1 MKRIILFAAVTLLAG
16 GASAQMTYEEFAKQQ
31 NQQYQQFKSDR
42 QAEFDA
48 FRKRVNEEY
57 ADFMKKRWELYN
69 AMPAVEPTQEKD
81 VAPVEFKEEPQPEQN
96 AEAPKTEEK
105 QQTVADNKPAE
116 KPQPVADNKPAEKP
130 QPVADEKPAEKP
142 QPAVADNKP
151 AEEPKPAEA
160 APEEKP
166 DERQQG
172 PVDRVKTPVS
182 TFTPK
187 PIPIQKDIVIVP
199 KPEPAPEPI
208 APVEP
213 DKEKPH
219 KTEAISFYGTMVSVG
234 FPEPDPFRVPELK
247 EAALAEAWKQLSNER
262 YDITV
267 NNVLTARESLKL
279 CDWGY
284 MNFLKEITEKHYGQS
299 NEAVYMMAYLMTQS
313 GYRVRL
319 AFSTKKNKLYMLFAC
334 KYDIYS
340 MTYYK
345 VDGQKFY
352 AFNCD
357 AKDLNICPAAV
368 DKEKSLSLQIATDQ
382 QFDKNLTQKR
392 TLTSKK
398 GVTATVCV
406 NKNNID
412 FFNTYPSAFIGG
424 DQTTRWA
431 AYANTPLEKNVRE
444 ALYPQLKEKLRG
456 LSEKDAVGLILN
468 WIQTA
473 FVYEYDDK
481 VWGHDRAFFAAET
494 LFYPYCDCEDRAILF
509 SRLVRDLIGSDVV
522 LLYYP
527 GHLAAAVGFKEQ
539 VNGDYLFYNNKK
551 YVVCDP
557 TYINAGVGRTMPGM
571 DNQKAKVIVL

>member
-1 MKRIILFAAVTLLAG
+1 MKRVIFFAVVTLLA
-16 GASAQMTYEEFAKQQ
+16 ANAAAQMSYEEYVKQQ
-31 NQQYQQFKSDR
+31 QAEYKQFKSDR

-48 FRKRVNEEY
+48 YRKKVNEEY
-57 ADFMKKRWELYN
+57 ADFMKKRWELFN
-69 AMPAVEPTQEKD
+69 AEPAVEPTKDKD
-81 VAPVEFKEEPQPEQN
+81 VAPVVFEEEQPQAAPEETK
-96 AEAPKTEEK
+96 AESPKTEEQK
-105 QQTVADNKPAE
+105 QVAETIPVEPKPIAE
-116 KPQPVADNKPAEKP
+116 TKPEEPKPVEEAK
-130 QPVADEKPAEKP
+130 
-142 QPAVADNKP
+142 
-151 AEEPKPAEA
+151 AEEPKQEEA
-160 APEEKP
+160 QPEEKP
-166 DERQQG
+166 DERLQQ
-172 PVDRVKTPVS
+172 PVERIKTPVT

-213 DKEKPH
+213 DEEKPY
-219 KTEAISFYGTMVSVG
+219 KKESISFFGTMVTVG
-234 FPEPDPFRVPELK
+234 FPEPDNFKVTELK
-247 EAALAEAWKQLSNER
+247 EAALADAWKELSNEK
-262 YDITV
+262 YDVTI
-267 NNVLTARESLKL
+267 NNVLAARDAHKL
-279 CDWGY
+279 CDWAY
-284 MNFLKEITEKHYGQS
+284 LNFLKEITEKHYGPS
-299 NEAVYMMAYLMTQS
+299 NEAVYMQAFLMTQS

-319 AFSTKKNKLYMLFAC
+319 AFSSKKQKLYLLFAC
-334 KYDIYS
+334 KYDIYN

-357 AKDLNICPAAV
+357 AKDLNICPASV

-382 QFDKNLTQKR
+382 LFDKNLTQKR

-398 GVTATVCV
+398 GVTATVSV

-412 FFNTYPSAFIGG
+412 FFNNYPSAFIGG
-424 DQTTRWA
+424 DQTTRWV
-431 AYANTPLEKNVRE
+431 AYANTPLEKNVRD
-444 ALYPQLKEKLRG
+444 ALYPQLKEKLNG

-509 SRLVRDLIGSDVV
+509 SRLVRDLVGSDVV

-527 GHLAAAVGFKEQ
+527 GHLAAAVGFKDQ

>member
-1 MKRIILFAAVTLLAG
+1 MTVFAG
-16 GASAQMTYEEFAKQQ
+16 SMFAQSMSYEEYRKQQ
-31 NQQYQQFKSDR
+31 QAQYNQFKEDR

-48 FRKRVNEEY
+48 YRKKVNDEY

-69 AMPAVEPTQEKD
+69 AE
-81 VAPVEFKEEPQPEQN
+81 
-96 AEAPKTEEK
+96 
-105 QQTVADNKPAE
+105 
-116 KPQPVADNKPAEKP
+116 
-130 QPVADEKPAEKP
+130 
-142 QPAVADNKP
+142 P
-151 AEEPKPAEA
+151 AEEPIKEKEVKPVVFDEKQEEVKEQPKEQVKEQPKEQVKEA
-160 APEEKP
+160 PKEQPKEQVKEAPKETVKEAPKEE
-166 DERQQG
+166 ERKQEHIESI
-172 PVDRVKTPVS
+172 KTPVN
-182 TFTPK
+182 TFEPK
-187 PIPIQKDIVIVP
+187 PIAIQKDIVIVP

-208 APVEP
+208 APVVSDE
-213 DKEKPH
+213 EKPH
-219 KTEAISFYGTMVSVG
+219 KTVAVSFYGTMVSIG
-234 FPEPDPFRVPELK
+234 FPDPDDFKVTELK
-247 EAALAEAWKQLSNER
+247 EAALAEAWKQLSNDK

-267 NNVLTARESLKL
+267 NNALNARESLSL
-279 CDWGY
+279 SDWAY
-284 MNFLKEITEKHYGQS
+284 LNLLQAITEKHYGQS
-299 NEAVYMMAYLMTQS
+299 NEAVYMQAFLMTQS
-313 GYRVRL
+313 GYKVRL
-319 AFSTKKNKLYMLFAC
+319 AFSGKQKKLYLLFAC

-368 DKEKSLSLQIATDQ
+368 DKEKSLSLQIAKEQ
-382 QFDKNLTQKR
+382 KFDKEMTKPR

-398 GVTATVCV
+398 GVTATISV

-412 FFNTYPSAFIGG
+412 FFNNYPSAYICG
-424 DQTTRWA
+424 DPTTRWA

-444 ALYPQLKEKLRG
+444 ALYPQLQEKIKD

-481 VWGHDRAFFAAET
+481 VWGHDRAFFASET

-509 SRLVRDLIGSDVV
+509 TRLVRDLVGSDVV

-527 GHLAAAVGFKEQ
+527 GHLAAAVSFKTN
-539 VNGDYLFYNNKK
+539 VSGDYLFYNKKK

-557 TYINAGVGRTMPGM
+557 TYINAGIGRTMPGM
-571 DNQKAKVIVL
+571 DNEKAKVIVL